1 MSVFLL
7 IDRKFFAA
15 VIALMCVIST
25 IAFPLTVSAAESNTN
40 VYNVVYD
47 RNNDGVINDADVEL
61 MKDVI
66 LTTSGSDFQVCD
78 LVRVSRIAKSVSDV
92 KTSITPELK
101 EFVVSEMEVCE
112 PNNWFHINFLMSDF
126 DMVVYEDTSSFEFK
140 FLENDILYYSINW
153 TKGYNVVYNVDLT
166 AEECLVSRDI
176 ADVIFKV
183 FVKDNHYVLD
193 VVDRPIS
200 VYHFPV
206 NTFDVN
212 ESNNWFHINTL
223 MNDFDKEIVEDSD
236 GINFELK
243 ENGKTFYS
251 IEWTKGDNIVYD
263 EFIGSDYIVQYED
276 NGTWYQ
282 VFTRD
287 NKYML
292 NVAKHSPNLA
302 PALSLIDLT
311 EGYVSDHQVQIV
323 KDLFGSE
330 WALVSTV
337 SYPSYVEFHF
347 NSTNANAEFIAC
359 IPICMDPELGKHLG
373 TFNVITEEN
382 IDGKVYSIFDEHL
395 GDNKNLVQ
403 LTTVR

>member
-382 IDGKVYSIFDEHL
+382 INGKVYSIFDEHL

>member
-1 MSVFLL
+1 MSVFSL

-15 VIALMCVIST
+15 VIALMCVISS

-66 LTTSGSDFQVCD
+66 LTTSGSGFQVCD
-78 LVRVSRIAKSVSDV
+78 VVRVSRIAKSVSDV

-126 DMVVYEDTSSFEFK
+126 DMVVCEDTSSFEFK

-330 WALVSTV
+330 WELTSTV

-347 NSTNANAEFIAC
+347 HAVNAYADFIAC

-382 IDGKVYSIFDEHL
+382 INGKVYSIFDEHL